1 MQNAAKIVA
10 HLGDLL
16 VTVLGVLLQRL
27 VNYRLQTGR
36 HRIGP
41 HFGELPR
48 RTVKHLVADVDHRF
62 TLESPDTGK
71 HFVEENAGR
80 ENVRAGIGSLAFRLF
95 RRGVSRR
102 AIWNSKLGYLGSIVS
117 FILRGVFVLK
127 ELGEAKI
134 EDLRLPAWRHHH
146 VSGLNVTVNN
156 VFRMRVGERI
166 GHLDGDRKRASKLEW
181 SSRNQLPDVLSLDV
195 LHRYIEDAVSFV
207 EIVYC
212 ADVRVVELGAELG
225 FAFEASEV

>member
-48 RTVKHLVADVDHRF
+48 RTVKQLVADVDHRF

-102 AIWNSKLGYLGSIVS
+102 AIRNSKLGYLGSIVS

-134 EDLRLPAWRHHH
+134 EDLRLPTRRNHQ
-146 VSGLNVTVNN
+146 VSGLNVTVKNDL
-156 VFRMRVGERI
+156 RLRVGERI
-166 GHLDGDRKRASKLEW
+166 GHLIGDRKIVTQIEST
-181 SSRNQLPDVLSLDV
+181 SHYQLLTVL
-195 LHRYIEDAVSFV
+195 YI
-207 EIVYC
+207 C
-212 ADVRVVELGAELG
+212 AQT
-225 FAFEASEV
+225 SI